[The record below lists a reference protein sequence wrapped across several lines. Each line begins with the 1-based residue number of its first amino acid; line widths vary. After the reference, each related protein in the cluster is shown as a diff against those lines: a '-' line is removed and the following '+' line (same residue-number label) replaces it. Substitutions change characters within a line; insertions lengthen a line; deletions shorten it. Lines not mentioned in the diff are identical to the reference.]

1 MGRHAAEPP
10 ARGANN
16 AVTWNKAKI

>member
-1 MGRHAAEPP
+1 MGRHDAEPP